1 MAVDRKVV
9 VPVMVLAA
17 LVVVGAIGERKF
29 QDATTDPT
37 MPDVVRIAQ
46 KEIEFPAAQVQQRT
60 VDGIGFPDWS
70 RWGWKAI
77 GGRSDVLAD
86 EREAAT
92 MRYRRGRQTITF
104 TVVAG
109 TGHVEDAQPV
119 RGVYRNPPLGKT
131 ELTLGGVGSGFKP
144 SLRDPATRATWAGW
158 PAGLY
163 DCESSSDC
171 DPGPGPGALTVKRK
185 IKGRTIVLTGWTPSD
200 PLLDEMQDLALRTK
214 T

>member
-1 MAVDRKVV
+1 MAVDRKMVV
-9 VPVMVLAA
+9 AVVALAG
-17 LVVVGAIGERKF
+17 LVFGVIGERKF
-29 QDATTDPT
+29 QDAMTDPT

-60 VDGIGFPDWS
+60 VDGIRFPDWS
-70 RWGWKAI
+70 RWGWEAV
-77 GGRSDVLAD
+77 GGRSDMLED

-92 MRYRRGRQTITF
+92 MRYRRGRKTITF

-109 TGHVEDAQPV
+109 TGQVEDAQPV
-119 RGVYRNPPLGKT
+119 RLVYRNPPLGKT

-144 SLRDPATRATWAGW
+144 STQDPVTRATGAGW

-163 DCESSSDC
+163 DCESSSGC
-171 DPGPGPGALTVKRK
+171 DPGPGPGALTVKRT